1 MAKFSEYIT
10 ESEVDS
16 TIVEKKTSTERL
28 DKEYKRQVAKK
39 GTPLQKVL
47 AYIGYKNPKLKK
59 EVMEALGIT
68 QKMLDD
74 EEWPFGGRT
83 KWEEF

>member
-1 MAKFSEYIT
+1 M
-10 ESEVDS
+10 
-16 TIVEKKTSTERL
+16 KTSIYESSTEKL
-28 DKEYKRQVAKK
+28 NTEYTRQVNSR
-39 GTPLQKVL
+39 GPLFLKFL
-47 AYIGYKNPKLKK
+47 NCFGYKNPKLKK